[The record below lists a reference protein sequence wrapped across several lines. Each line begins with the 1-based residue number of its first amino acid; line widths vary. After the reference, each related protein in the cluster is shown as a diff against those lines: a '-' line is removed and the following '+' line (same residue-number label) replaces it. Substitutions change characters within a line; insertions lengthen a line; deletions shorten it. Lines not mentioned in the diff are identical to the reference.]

1 MSDLQARLL
10 EAAVRPLSD
19 NAELKHFAADFLE
32 KRITKD
38 ADATAMLE
46 RWEEVDSSRRKS
58 LRSIGLWVMVTVISA
73 GVAFTDFDEVRQLAP
88 WGKWLATG
96 SMFTPLPHA
105 SQRVASR
112 LNEAEKLL
120 LFGDLTKE
128 SLSERKEALWRSEP
142 ENPAY
147 FSDYVGAYISE
158 NQKLPSNYFEIT
170 QQIDPTNAWFTYLAA
185 AVEAKESVKGK
196 SRKSNRVAGKIVYV
210 SAREWEILDQ
220 ARLDRALTLLREA
233 RDQLKY
239 ESYGMEMLRK
249 RLPLL
254 PQETPIE
261 RLDSIGCLAATSGF
275 VNIRLRVLADVIYAK
290 GWNLGESGDCE
301 GFQELSHDGELFLR
315 RTCDAETGTLVDG
328 LIKTVIANSIS
339 ESFGYTAEKFG
350 LADDA
355 ARWNTISKRLSD
367 WKEERNSRKFVVDGK
382 AVETNTLTCG
392 LFTGSLGMEARQVAN
407 QPPLRASDLE
417 PMRLVEHELFSRF
430 FSYVLWILMAL
441 CLGFVASYRFYVAS
455 ISRRLARRMVDL
467 LHPSD
472 WGWILVTGVV
482 VPFIF
487 VMSINR
493 LTPLGGRVFGMQG
506 TALLMPAS
514 HFLGLLLLWLIV
526 PVQVV
531 RWRLAIRAGGFG
543 FARPSW
549 AGWLAVACAAAFVPM
564 IGWAAISH
572 VGGSLQNLESISK
585 WPWQFWA
592 SIALAGLSALWIT
605 WRASL
610 AMFGR
615 ADCHFYRATTSLAL
629 ITPYAATLLTIA
641 TASIGF
647 KVSEHYWFRQDW
659 MSKFDVSNPG
669 WSTYEARVA
678 TQMRKELR
686 EILGYER

>member
-1 MSDLQARLL
+1 MPDLQARLL
-10 EAAVRPLSD
+10 EAAVRPFSE
-19 NAELKHFAADFLE
+19 NAELKHFASDFLE

-38 ADATAMLE
+38 ADAAAMLE
-46 RWEEVDSSRRKS
+46 RWQVVDTTRRKP
-58 LRSIGLWVMVTVISA
+58 LWSIGLWVMVTVVSA
-73 GVAFTDFDEVRQLAP
+73 GVAFMDFDEIRRLAP

-96 SMFTPLPHA
+96 SMFTPLPDA

-128 SLSERKEALWRSEP
+128 SLSERKEALWLSEP
-142 ENPAY
+142 ENPSY
-147 FSDYVGAYISE
+147 FSDYAGAYISE
-158 NQKLPSNYFEIT
+158 NEKLPPNYFEIT
-170 QQIDPTNAWFTYLAA
+170 KRIDPTNSWFTYLAA

-196 SRKSNRVAGKIVYV
+196 SRKSTRVAGKTVYV

-254 PQETPIE
+254 PQGTPIE
-261 RLDSIGCLAATSGF
+261 RLDSVGCLAATSVF
-275 VNIRLRVLADVIYAK
+275 SSMQLRALADVIYAK
-290 GWNLGESGDCE
+290 GWSFGEFGDLE
-301 GFQELSHDGELFLR
+301 GFQEFSKDGELFLR
-315 RTCDAETGTLVDG
+315 RTSDAETGTLVDG
-328 LIKTVIANSIS
+328 LMVTVIANSIS
-339 ESFGYTAEKFG
+339 ESFGYTAEKLG

-355 ARWNTISKRLSD
+355 ARWKMISKRLSD
-367 WKEERNSRKFVVDGK
+367 RHAGRASRKFMVDGK
-382 AVETNTLTCG
+382 AVERGTLTGG
-392 LFTGSLGMEARQVAN
+392 LVAGSIEMQTRFVEN
-407 QPPLRASDLE
+407 QPLLRDADLE
-417 PMRLVEHELFSRF
+417 PMRLVEHEFFSRV
-430 FSYVLWILMAL
+430 FSYVLWILMVL
-441 CLGFVASYRFYVAS
+441 CLGFVVSYRFYVAS

-472 WGWILVTGVV
+472 WGWILVVGVV
-482 VPFIF
+482 LPFVF

-493 LTPLGGRVFGMQG
+493 LTPLGGRAFGMQG

-531 RWRLAIRAGGFG
+531 HWRLTKRANGFG
-543 FARPSW
+543 FSKPSW
-549 AGWLAVACAAAFVPM
+549 TGWLAVGVAAAFVPM

-572 VGGSLQNLESISK
+572 IGGSLQSLENISK
-585 WPWQFWA
+585 WPWRFA
-592 SIALAGLSALWIT
+592 VAIALAGMSALWMA
-605 WRASL
+605 WQASL
-610 AMFGR
+610 AMLGR
-615 ADCHFYRATTSLAL
+615 ADCHFYRATSSLAL
-629 ITPYAATLLTIA
+629 VTPYAATLLLIA

-647 KVSEHYWFRQDW
+647 KASEHYWFRQDW